1 MAKTTGTKSRKPAT
15 GRNKSGKKSSKKSR
29 LLLWLAIIAVILAV
43 PAGIGLSRFLQ
54 QNKKNIAHKTVLY
67 VRPGTDFAAL
77 MDSLESHLT
86 DIKSFVKVAN
96 REQLPSRIH
105 PGRYVLDSL
114 ATNIQ
119 VVRNL
124 KYGYQSPL
132 MLPLSG
138 RIRHAKNLAAR
149 LGKRMMADSAEFME
163 TFKDNT
169 LLKELGT
176 DTANLLSLILPDS
189 YEFYWTVTPREFL
202 ERMKKEYDKF
212 WTEERLQKA
221 KIIGLSRKD
230 VSILASIVYGESNY
244 VPEYPKIASVYHNR
258 LKKGWKLC
266 ADPTVIYATGDF
278 TITRVL
284 KRHLETD
291 SPYNTY
297 KVYGLPPGPIM
308 APTKD
313 CIDGVLNEESTD
325 FMFFC
330 ASPKF
335 NGTHRFAHNERE
347 HFANARAYRQALDS
361 LTKAKAARAKAEASG
376 NGK

>member
-1 MAKTTGTKSRKPAT
+1 MAKK
-15 GRNKSGKKSSKKSR
+15 SKKGR
-29 LLLWLAIIAVILAV
+29 VLRWLLLVAVILAI
-43 PAGIGLSRFLQ
+43 PAVIGLCRFLQ
-54 QNKKNIAHKTVLY
+54 QNKKNIVHKTVLY
-67 VRPGTDFAAL
+67 IRPGTDFSSL
-77 MDSLESHLT
+77 MDSLERNLA
-86 DIKSFVKVAN
+86 DIGSFVKVAN
-96 REQLPSRIH
+96 REQLPSHIH
-105 PGRYVLDSL
+105 PGRYVLDSM

-119 VVRNL
+119 VVRNI

-149 LGKRMMADSAEFME
+149 LGRRMMADSASFME
-163 TFKDNT
+163 VFTDNDYLAT
-169 LLKELGT
+169 LGT
-176 DTANLLSLILPDS
+176 DTANVLSLVLPDS
-189 YEFYWTVTPREFL
+189 YEFYWTATPKEFL
-202 ERMKKEYDKF
+202 ERMKKEYDNF
-212 WTEERLQKA
+212 WTEERKQKA
-221 KIIGLSRKD
+221 ARAGLSQKD
-230 VSILASIVYGESNY
+230 VSILASIVYGESNH

-313 CIDGVLNEESTD
+313 CIDGVLNEEKTD
-325 FMFFC
+325 YMFFC

-335 NGTHRFAHNERE
+335 NGTHRFARNERE
-347 HFANARAYRQALDS
+347 HFANAQAYRRALDS
-361 LTKAKAARAKAEASG
+361 LTRAKAAAAKASAE
-376 NGK
+376 

>member
-1 MAKTTGTKSRKPAT
+1 MARKTSSKPKKNSR
-15 GRNKSGKKSSKKSR
+15 KSSKKGR
-29 LLLWLAIIAVILAV
+29 ITRWLLLLALLLAI
-43 PAGIGLSRFLQ
+43 PAGIAVARFLQ
-54 QNKKNIAHKTVLY
+54 KNKKNIAHKTVLY
-67 VRPGTDFAAL
+67 VRPGTDFSSL
-77 MDSLESHLT
+77 MDSLERHLT
-86 DIKSFVKVAN
+86 DLGSFVKVAN
-96 REQLPSRIH
+96 REQLPSHIH

-119 VVRNL
+119 VVRNI
-124 KYGYQSPL
+124 KYGYQTPL

-149 LGKRMMADSAEFME
+149 LSKRMMADSAAFME
-163 TFKDNT
+163 VFTDNDYLNT
-169 LLKELGT
+169 LGT
-176 DTANLLSLILPDS
+176 DTSNVLSLILPDS
-189 YEFYWTVTPREFL
+189 YEFYWTVTPKEFL

-212 WTEERLQKA
+212 WTDERLQKA
-221 KIIGLSRKD
+221 KKIGLSQKE
-230 VSILASIVYGESNY
+230 VSILASIVYGESNH

-278 TITRVL
+278 TLTRVL
-284 KRHLETD
+284 KKHLETD

-313 CIDGVLNEESTD
+313 CLDGVLNEEQTD
-325 FMFFC
+325 YMFFC
-330 ASPKF
+330 ANPKF
-335 NGTHRFAHNERE
+335 NGTHRFARNERE

-361 LTKAKAARAKAEASG
+361 LNRAKAARAAAEAAT
-376 NGK
+376 K

>member
-1 MAKTTGTKSRKPAT
+1 MARKTSSKPKKSNR
-15 GRNKSGKKSSKKSR
+15 KSSKKGR
-29 LLLWLAIIAVILAV
+29 IFRWLVIIFLLLAI
-43 PAGIGLSRFLQ
+43 PAGIGIARFLQ
-54 QNKKNIAHKTVLY
+54 KNKKNVARKTVLY
-67 VRPGTDFAAL
+67 VRPETDFNTL
-77 MDSLESHLT
+77 MDSLEKNLT
-86 DIKSFVKVAN
+86 DIGSFVKVAN
-96 REQLPSRIH
+96 REQLPSHIH

-119 VVRNL
+119 VVRNI
-124 KYGYQSPL
+124 KYGYQTPL

-149 LGKRMMADSAEFME
+149 LGKRMMADSAAFME
-163 TFKDNT
+163 VFTDNDYLQT
-169 LLKELGT
+169 LGT
-176 DTANLLSLILPDS
+176 DTSNVLSLILPDS
-189 YEFYWTVTPREFL
+189 YEFYWTATPKEFL

-212 WTEERLQKA
+212 WTDERLQKA
-221 KIIGLSRKD
+221 KKIGLSPKE
-230 VSILASIVYGESNY
+230 VSILASIVYGESNH

-258 LKKGWKLC
+258 LRKGWKLC

-284 KRHLETD
+284 KKHLETD

-313 CIDGVLNEESTD
+313 CIDGVLNEEQTD
-325 FMFFC
+325 YYYFC
-330 ASPKF
+330 ANPKF
-335 NGTHRFAHNERE
+335 NGTHRFARNERE

-361 LTKAKAARAKAEASG
+361 LNRAKAARAAAEAAT
-376 NGK
+376 K

>member
-1 MAKTTGTKSRKPAT
+1 MTKKNRFAK
-15 GRNKSGKKSSKKSR
+15 
-29 LLLWLAIIAVILAV
+29 WLAVIVIVLAV
-43 PAGIGLSRFLQ
+43 PACIGLYRFMQ
-54 QNKKNIAHKTVLY
+54 KNKKNVAHKTVLY
-67 VRPGTDFAAL
+67 VRPDTDFSAL
-77 MDSLESHLT
+77 MDSLEKHLI
-86 DIKSFVKVAN
+86 DIGSFIKVAN
-96 REQLPSRIH
+96 REQLPSHIH

-119 VVRNL
+119 TVRNI
-124 KYGYQSPL
+124 KYGYQTPL

-138 RIRHAKNLAAR
+138 RIRHAKNLAAK
-149 LGKRMMADSAEFME
+149 LGKRMMADSAAFME
-163 TFKDNT
+163 AFTDNQYLQT
-169 LLKELGT
+169 LGT
-176 DTANLLSLILPDS
+176 DTANVLSLVIPDS
-189 YEFYWTVTPREFL
+189 YEFYWTATPKDFL

-221 KIIGLSRKD
+221 KNIGLSPKD

-244 VPEYPKIASVYHNR
+244 VPEYPNIASVYYNR

-313 CIDGVLNEESTD
+313 CLDGVLNLAKTD
-325 FMFFC
+325 YMFFC

-335 NGTHRFAHNERE
+335 NGTHRFARNERE
-347 HFANARAYRQALDS
+347 HFANARDYRRALDS
-361 LTKAKAARAKAEASG
+361 LTRARAQADRQKAE
-376 NGK
+376 